1 MSALVRSTSGR
12 NMWAIMKFFK
22 VLPNNPLL
30 KSLTFS
36 QREFIIQSMNEDVK
50 EQQRAAHGM
59 ENIAQVED
67 RSFEKKFYSNEE
79 VDLLEPGDDLDKIYK
94 QSLEMKAKE
103 DAKRGVYEDY
113 DKVLTER
120 IRSAYQEK
128 MDNIKNAKNQV
139 EENWRQLEK
148 ESKNYYT
155 DDE

>member
-30 KSLTFS
+30 KALTFS

-50 EQQRAAHGM
+50 EQQRAANGM
-59 ENIAQVED
+59 KTVAQVED

-120 IRSAYQEK
+120 IKSAYQEK
-128 MDNIKNAKNQV
+128 MDNIRNAKNQV

>member
-12 NMWAIMKFFK
+12 NMWAIMRFFK

-30 KSLTFS
+30 KALTFS

-50 EQQRAAHGM
+50 EQERAAKGM
-59 ENIAQVED
+59 KTVAQVED
-67 RSFEKKFYSNEE
+67 KSFEKKFYSNDE

-103 DAKRGVYEDY
+103 DAKRGVHEDY
-113 DKVLTER
+113 DKVLTDKIE
-120 IRSAYQEK
+120 SAAQEK
-128 MDNIKNAKNQV
+128 RDNIKRVKNQV

-148 ESKNYYT
+148 ESKDYYT